1 MPANKT
7 SPSNNQGPQT
17 TKQYTPLAPEGYTY
31 LTVKEMASRL
41 RISNDSVIRR
51 CRDGGFP
58 GAIQIGK
65 LWRIPAKEEIP
76 HGGSL

>member
-1 MPANKT
+1 MHPEKKSPGVNQSPQPAKN
-7 SPSNNQGPQT
+7 
-17 TKQYTPLAPEGYTY
+17 YTPLAPEGYTY

>member
-1 MPANKT
+1 MGTNKT
-7 SPSNNQGPQT
+7 SPAKQQGSNT
-17 TKQYTPLAPEGYTY
+17 TKNYTPLAPEGYTY